1 MQPTAEELQEAIEK
15 ASEIFSFVTSL
26 LSDEIRSFLI

>member
-1 MQPTAEELQEAIEK
+1 MQPTVAELQEAIEK
-15 ASEIFSFVTSL
+15 AEEIFYFIASL